1 MEVTTMAV
9 NKKLMEKLAKLEG
22 AVVERRNVHSTV
34 IGTKSPSF
42 NFVFG
47 KGWGLPF
54 GYSLAMTGLPKAGK
68 SVCLRAMIAQMHAD
82 YDDAVA
88 IVYNTE
94 FREEGQLSPA
104 QAGLWGIDMDR
115 YVGFDVNSPE
125 LIFDPICKEIPALIE
140 EGLNVRLVAID
151 SVSGIVGRRSLK
163 NDSVLNLTIGDQ
175 AQTVQEGLK
184 RVLAVQRKY
193 QFALVLPTQ
202 VRAEMDQVEVM
213 RGNKWK
219 MAASFGLQHHC
230 EYFLWVEAD
239 RTKDGKSDLLG
250 NKFEDPE
257 LTDLR
262 DNAEKTGHKIR
273 VCMKDSS
280 MGPKGRMGSFTFDY
294 NRGIINTHEEVFLL
308 GVNRGVIEHPS
319 NVKYAFGGREWHG
332 KPAMLQAIKEDAD
345 LYRGVLAELRR
356 RDLAGMFDVEET
368 PAAPAVN
375 QTDPTG
381 SQSGV

>member
-1 MEVTTMAV
+1 MAV

-22 AVVERRNVHSTV
+22 AGVERRNVHSTV

>member
-1 MEVTTMAV
+1 MAV